1 MSYLFT
7 SESVSEGHP
16 DKVADAISDA
26 ILDLFMAQKNSA
38 LRCACETLVTT
49 NRVVVAGEYKGL
61 VPNEAIDNA
70 IRRVIRD
77 VGYEQSGFDW
87 RTVEI
92 TNLLHGQSAD
102 IALGTDNFGAG
113 DQGLMFGYACNE
125 TEEVV
130 KNA

>member
-16 DKVADAISDA
+16 DKIADAISDA
-26 ILDLFMAQKNSA
+26 VLDLVMAKKDSA

-49 NRVVVAGEYKGL
+49 NRVIVAGEYKG
-61 VPNEAIDNA
+61 VIDPQELDTVV
-70 IRRVIRD
+70 RDVIRKI
-77 VGYEQSGFDW
+77 GYEQSGFDW

-113 DQGLMFGYACNE
+113 DRKSTRLNSSH
-125 TEEVV
+125 
-130 KNA
+130 